1 LASGLKLSKS
11 LDGAEVT
18 AFSGWHVRAEI
29 VRWVSDDFPGFVE
42 CRLTDAS
49 ERAWS
54 IVEKVPVV
62 TTEHLQ
68 PDSEFPQPVLIAC
81 EIVSR
86 DRDDAGRETS
96 RITTS
101 TPWGIEAT
109 DGTTSFQ
116 VFATQLTRST
126 GGPDAA

>member
-1 LASGLKLSKS
+1 M
-11 LDGAEVT
+11 T
-18 AFSGWHVRAEI
+18 AFSGWYLRAEI

-68 PDSEFPQPVLIAC
+68 PDRYLQPDSEFPQPVLIAC

-86 DRDDAGRETS
+86 DRDDAGRETA

-101 TPWGIEAT
+101 TRLGIEAT

-116 VFATQLTRST
+116 VFATQLTRPT
-126 GGPDAA
+126 GSHAA